1 MLYVVLGLGAT
12 CVTASLLLVA
22 LEARAQRQGWQQPPS
37 PEPVA
42 DAQLP
47 KSGTT

>member
-1 MLYVVLGLGAT
+1 MVYVVLGLGAT
-12 CVTASLLLVA
+12 SVTASLLLVA
-22 LEARAQRQGWQQPPS
+22 VEARAQRQGWQQPPS
-37 PEPVA
+37 PEPSS